1 MERIAVFGGTFN
13 PVHNG
18 HLHIAK
24 QYAAFLKVQRL
35 LFIPASVPP
44 HKQVADLASAED
56 RLTMCRMAC
65 EPNQFEVSD
74 LEIRRGGASYTADTL
89 MQLKEL
95 YPNSAL
101 FLLMG
106 EDMFLTVEHWHEVEK
121 IFQTC
126 TLCAAPRSKNGL
138 DSLRR
143 YAEKIKTLGAD
154 VILYNIEYLP
164 VSSTMVRQAVK
175 DGKSITPFV
184 PARVAE
190 YIQDKKLYRAD
201 KAGGNLNEW
210 NQSRL

>member
-18 HLHIAK
+18 HLHIAR
-24 QYAAFLKVQRL
+24 QYAEFLKIQQL

-44 HKQVADLASAED
+44 HKQAVDLASAED
-56 RLTMCRMAC
+56 RLAMCRLAC
-65 EPNQFEVSD
+65 EPAGFEVSD

-89 MQLKEL
+89 MQLKKL

-101 FLLMG
+101 YLLMG
-106 EDMFLTVEHWHEVEK
+106 EDMFLTVEHWHEAEQ
-121 IFQTC
+121 IFKC
-126 TLCAAPRSKNGL
+126 CALCAAPRSKNGL

-143 YAEKIKTLGAD
+143 YAEKIKTLGAN

-164 VSSTMVRQAVK
+164 VSSTVVRQAVK

-184 PARVAE
+184 PAPVAE
-190 YIQDKKLYRAD
+190 YIQAKKLYRAD
-201 KAGGNLNEW
+201 KAGGN
-210 NQSRL
+210 